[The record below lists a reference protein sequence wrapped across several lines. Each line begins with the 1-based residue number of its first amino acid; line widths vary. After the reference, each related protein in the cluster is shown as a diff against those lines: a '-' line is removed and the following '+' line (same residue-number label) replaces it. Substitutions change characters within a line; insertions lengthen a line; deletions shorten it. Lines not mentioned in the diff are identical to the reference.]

1 MYYNISKR
9 REEKIADNEFNHI
22 MRATNSSP
30 DDYRFIFADD
40 FLSHF
45 AGALNHQTTHHL
57 FPGVSQIYYPEITP
71 IVRETCKEFGVRYN
85 YKDTF
90 FQALGSH
97 IGHLKR
103 LGQQNQEHKFTSS
116 RND

>member
-1 MYYNISKR
+1 MITVFFDG
-9 REEKIADNEFNHI
+9 AFV
-22 MRATNSSP
+22 
-30 DDYRFIFADD
+30 
-40 FLSHF
+40 SHF
-45 AGALNHQTTHHL
+45 SGALNHQTTHHL

-90 FQALGSH
+90 FQALGAH

-103 LGQQNQEHKFTSS
+103 LGQQKQEHKFTSS